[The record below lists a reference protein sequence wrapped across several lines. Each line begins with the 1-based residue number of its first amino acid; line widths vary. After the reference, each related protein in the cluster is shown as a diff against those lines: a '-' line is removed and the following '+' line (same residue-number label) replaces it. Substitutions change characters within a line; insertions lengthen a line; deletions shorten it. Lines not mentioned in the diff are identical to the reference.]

1 MRLVG
6 RGRVKVLA
14 LTGALAC
21 ALVQPVLANSDQED
35 VSIRTF
41 AGAFLAAR
49 VAEFDSDTKNS
60 IRYYRRALSFDPDN
74 QTLQQNLMLA
84 LISTGEFDAALPY
97 AEKLKSVA
105 NIERYSRLALAV
117 DSIRAKDF
125 KKSEYWLKLALESD
139 LDRLISSLMTAW
151 AKLGQG
157 EADDALAHI
166 DGMKGP
172 DWYRLFIDYHRA
184 LIAEAAGRGDEAV
197 QSFENVL
204 INRSG
209 GAAAPDT
216 YLRAVEAYAGML
228 ARQGKRDKALDA
240 IERGETLAPGR
251 PALSALKK
259 VLAGDRA
266 VKMIIESAD
275 IGAAEVLVNLGTAIN
290 RAGAEAFVRLYLQMS
305 RVLAPQSDMV
315 LMHLAAIAEQQEKP
329 EEAIALYEAVPLTS
343 PQKRLSE
350 LQLGL
355 NLADLDRR
363 DEAKSH
369 LRALVSQDPQD
380 IRSYLALGGVFS
392 SKEEYAEAAALYDS
406 ALEQLGTPQ
415 RGHWNIYYQR
425 GIAYERLKQWQ
436 KAEPSFREALK
447 LFPEQPQ
454 VMNYLGY
461 SWIDMNIN
469 LEEGLDMIRRAVAVR
484 PRDGYIVD
492 SLGWAYY
499 RLGRF
504 DEAVTELERAVSIRP
519 EDPVIN
525 DHLGD
530 AYWRAGRKLEAT
542 FQWSHAR
549 DMEPEPD
556 VLSIIKKKLTEGLP
570 PLTKSV
576 AALQQKGEP
585 ATVTDATGD
594 SDQAEQKVAV
604 ASKPEGASGG
614 SSLHQVQPGQNL
626 WSIAAEQLGDG
637 NRFLEI
643 LEMNPEI
650 SANPNLIFP
659 GQELR
664 LPSVR

>member
-1 MRLVG
+1 MQRVG
-6 RGRVKVLA
+6 RRWVKALA
-14 LTGALAC
+14 LTGALAT
-21 ALVQPVLANSDQED
+21 VLAQPAYARAAEED

-49 VAEFDSDTKNS
+49 VAEFDNDTKNS

-84 LISTGEFDAALPY
+84 LISTGEFDASLLF
-97 AEKLKSVA
+97 AEKLKDVA
-105 NIERYSRLALAV
+105 NIERYSRVALAV
-117 DSIRAKDF
+117 DSIRAKDY

-139 LDRLISSLMTAW
+139 LDRLISGLMTGW

-157 EADDALAHI
+157 DAYDALAFI
-166 DGMKGP
+166 DGLNGP

-184 LIAEAAGRGDEAV
+184 LIAENAGRGEEAI
-197 QSFENVL
+197 QSYENVL
-204 INRSG
+204 VNRSG

-228 ARQGKRDKALDA
+228 ARQGKRDNALNA
-240 IERGETLAPGR
+240 IERGESLAPGR
-251 PALSALKK
+251 PALTALKET
-259 VLAGDRA
+259 LAGDRP
-266 VKMIIESAD
+266 VEKIVGSAD

-290 RAGAEAFVRLYLQMS
+290 RSGAEAFVRLYLQMS

-315 LMHLAAIAEQQEKP
+315 LMHLAAIAEQQENP
-329 EEAIALYEAVPLTS
+329 EEAIALYRSVPDDS

-369 LRALVSQDPQD
+369 LRGLVAQDPKD
-380 IRSYLALGGVFS
+380 IRAYLALGGVYS
-392 SKEEYAEAAALYDS
+392 SKEEYADAAALYDR
-406 ALEQLGTPQ
+406 ALEQLGPPQ
-415 RGHWNIYYQR
+415 RSHWNIYYQR
-425 GIAYERLKQWQ
+425 GIAYERLKQWE
-436 KAEPSFREALK
+436 KAEPSFRSALK
-447 LFPEQPQ
+447 QFPDQPQ
-454 VMNYLGY
+454 VLNYLGY

-469 LEEGLDMIRRAVAVR
+469 LEEGLDMIRKAVELR

-499 RLGRF
+499 RLGRY
-504 DEAVTELERAVSIRP
+504 DEAAAELERAVSIRP
-519 EDPVIN
+519 EDAVIN

-542 FQWSHAR
+542 FQWNHAR
-549 DMEPEPD
+549 DMKPDPD
-556 VLSIIKKKLTEGLP
+556 VLAQIKKKLVEGLP
-570 PLTKSV
+570 PLTRNV
-576 AALQQKGEP
+576 AALEQTGEP
-585 ATVTDATGD
+585 TTVTDESSGA
-594 SDQAEQKVAV
+594 SQSEQKVATV
-604 ASKPEGASGG
+604 SQPAETAP
-614 SSLHQVQPGQNL
+614 SLHKVQSGQNL
-626 WSIAAEQLGDG
+626 WSIAAERLGDG

-650 SANPNLIFP
+650 SSNPNLIFP
-659 GQELR
+659 GQEIR
-664 LPSVR
+664 LPDVR

>member
-1 MRLVG
+1 M
-6 RGRVKVLA
+6 
-14 LTGALAC
+14 
-21 ALVQPVLANSDQED
+21 
-35 VSIRTF
+35 
-41 AGAFLAAR
+41 
-49 VAEFDSDTKNS
+49 AEFDNDTRNS
-60 IRYYRRALSFDPDN
+60 IRYYRRALSFAPDN

-97 AEKLKSVA
+97 AEKLKDVA

-117 DSIRAKDF
+117 DSIRSKDF
-125 KKSEYWLKLALESD
+125 KKTEYWLKLALESD

-157 EADDALAHI
+157 EADEALAHI
-166 DGMKGP
+166 DGLTGP

-184 LIAEAAGRGDEAV
+184 LISEAAGRSEEAA

-204 INRSG
+204 VNRSG

-228 ARQGKRDKALDA
+228 ARQGDRDKALDA

-266 VKMIIESAD
+266 VKMVIGSAD

-305 RVLAPQSDMV
+305 RVLAPQSDIV
-315 LMHLAAIAEQQEKP
+315 LMHLAAIAEQQERP
-329 EEAIALYEAVPLTS
+329 EEAIALYEAVPLGS

-369 LRALVSQDPQD
+369 LRTLVTQDPQD
-380 IRSYLALGGVFS
+380 IRAYLALGGVHS
-392 SKEEYAEAAALYDS
+392 SKEEYAEAAALYDK
-406 ALEQLGTPQ
+406 AVERLGTPQ
-415 RGHWNIYYQR
+415 RRHWNIHYQR
-425 GIAYERLKQWQ
+425 GIAYERLKQWP
-436 KAEPSFREALK
+436 KAEPSFRQALK
-447 LFPEQPQ
+447 LFPDQPQ
-454 VMNYLGY
+454 VLNYLGY

-469 LEEGLDMIRRAVAVR
+469 LNEGLDMIRRAVELR

-504 DEAVTELERAVSIRP
+504 KEAVVELERAVSIRP

-530 AYWRAGRKLEAT
+530 AYWRAGRQLEAT
-542 FQWSHAR
+542 FQWSHAQ
-549 DMEPEPD
+549 DLDPEPD
-556 VLSIIKKKLTEGLP
+556 VLAIIKKKLKEGLP
-570 PLTKSV
+570 PLAKNV
-576 AALQQKGEP
+576 AALQQKDEP
-585 ATVTDATGD
+585 ATATDAGGG
-594 SDQAEQKVAV
+594 SGQPEQKVAV
-604 ASKPEGASGG
+604 VSNSTG
-614 SSLHQVQPGQNL
+614 SSDVPSTHKVLSGQSL

-659 GQELR
+659 GQEIR
-664 LPSVR
+664 LPDVR